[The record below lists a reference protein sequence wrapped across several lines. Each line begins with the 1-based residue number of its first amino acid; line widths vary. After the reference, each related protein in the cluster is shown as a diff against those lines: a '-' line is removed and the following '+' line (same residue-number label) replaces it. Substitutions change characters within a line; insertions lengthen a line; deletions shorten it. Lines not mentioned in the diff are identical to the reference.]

1 MLNSIRR
8 TLISATAV
16 LLMIGGSVAA
26 ATGFDGLPLASLAP
40 SFSDDSPSTT
50 SAVPGADDSSLSTSS
65 TSTTLPDDRG
75 GSTPGVD
82 DNSSSTSSS
91 STTSTSTT
99 NTLPAGANSLGE
111 STTHQVAGVGTVSIV
126 EGGGLL
132 HVTDTTSIDGWSTHV
147 ERADA
152 IEVEVSFRG
161 PDGRVDFK
169 AELEHDE
176 IRIRVRDRRL
186 ETSGGSSGP
195 DDSVGSSNSR
205 GSDDS
210 QSASTLDEVRTIDS
224 SGGTVTARATGSDII
239 LVAATPNEGW
249 SMEIKKAG
257 PDRVEVRFEKGSAEN
272 RIRLEVQG
280 GMVTVD
286 LEDSP

>member
-1 MLNSIRR
+1 MMFSSIRR
-8 TLISATAV
+8 TLISATVV

-26 ATGFDGLPLASLAP
+26 AAGFDGLPLASLAP

-50 SAVPGADDSSLSTSS
+50 STVPGADDSSSS
-65 TSTTLPDDRG
+65 TTSTV
-75 GSTPGVD
+75 PGIG

-99 NTLPAGANSLGE
+99 STIPAGNDSLGE
-111 STTHQVAGVGTVSIV
+111 STTHQVAEVGTVSIA
-126 EGGGLL
+126 EGGGVL
-132 HVTDTTSIDGWSTHV
+132 HVTDTTSIDGWSIHV

-169 AELEHDE
+169 AELEHGE
-176 IRIRVRDRRL
+176 IRVRVRDRRL
-186 ETSGGSSGP
+186 DSSGGSSGS
-195 DDSVGSSNSR
+195 DDSVGSSNSG

-210 QSASTLDEVRTIDS
+210 QSASTLDEVRTIES
-224 SGGTVTARATGSDII
+224 SGGTVTARATGNDII
-239 LVAATPNEGW
+239 LVTATPNEGW
-249 SMEIKKAG
+249 SMDIKKAG
-257 PDRVEVRFEKGSAEN
+257 PDRVEVRFEKGSTEN
-272 RIRLEVQG
+272 RIRLEVHG